1 MKCDQSNGYQQLV
14 INSEPGSVDSTID
27 NLSIRQL
34 SIANGNK
41 LGRDAIA
48 SHWITRGATRFI
60 VILFHISVILTV
72 GNCQNPTGWN
82 AGQIHTNKKN
92 YAFFVRMF
100 VFYRSLTFFSLKTG
114 RNCPKKLLSL

>member
-14 INSEPGSVDSTID
+14 INSEPGSVDSAID

-48 SHWITRGATRFI
+48 SHWIARGATRFI
-60 VILFHISVILTV
+60 VILFSYI
-72 GNCQNPTGWN
+72 GNFLR
-82 AGQIHTNKKN
+82 GQLPKSDRVERRADTYKLKN
-92 YAFFVRMF
+92 LRFFNLYVRD
-100 VFYRSLTFFSLKTG
+100 L
-114 RNCPKKLLSL
+114 